1 MIKNERQYRI
11 TKAEA
16 EKFQRVLG
24 DLSADTAPI
33 AHANARLAQA
43 EREATKSQ
51 LDDLLREIV
60 DYEDLKSGRVSV
72 IRLKTFDELPEGL
85 IRARIAANLSQKGLA
100 EKLGLKEQQIQRYES
115 DGYRS
120 ASFQRLL
127 EIANA
132 LEIVIQEEITLPLRM
147 ERTGDSI

>member
-24 DLSADTAPI
+24 DLSADTAPM
-33 AHANARLAQA
+33 ANANARLAQA
-43 EREATKSQ
+43 EREATESQ
-51 LDDLLREIV
+51 LDDLLREIAE
-60 DYEDLKSGRVSV
+60 YEDLKSGKVSV
-72 IRLKTFDELPEGL
+72 IRLKSFDELPEGL
-85 IRARIAANLSQKGLA
+85 IRARIASNLSQKGLA

-120 ASFQRLL
+120 TSFQRLL
-127 EIANA
+127 EIADA
-132 LEIVIQEEITLPLRM
+132 LGIVIQEEITLPLRM
-147 ERTGDSI
+147 ERTRGSI

>member
-24 DLSADTAPI
+24 DLSADISPI
-33 AHANARLAQA
+33 VHTDARLAQA

-51 LDDLLREIV
+51 LDDLLREIAE
-60 DYEDLKSGRVSV
+60 YEDLKSGKVSV
-72 IRLKTFDELPEGL
+72 IKLESFDKLPEGL

-100 EKLGLKEQQIQRYES
+100 ERLGLKEQQIQRYES
-115 DGYRS
+115 DDYRS
-120 ASFQRLL
+120 TSFQRLL
-127 EIANA
+127 EIADA
-132 LEIVIQEEITLPLRM
+132 LGIVIQEEITLPLRM
-147 ERTGDSI
+147 DSIDS